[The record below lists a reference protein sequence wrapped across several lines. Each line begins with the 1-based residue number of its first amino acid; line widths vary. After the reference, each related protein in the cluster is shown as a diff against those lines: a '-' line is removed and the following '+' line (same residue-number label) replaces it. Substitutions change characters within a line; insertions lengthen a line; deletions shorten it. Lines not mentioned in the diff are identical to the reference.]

1 MTWNAVGK
9 FEELLE
15 ARTARQRSMPVR
27 CRFWIKKVPSCEQ
40 EARMARQ
47 VPSCEQ
53 EARMARQVPSCE
65 QEASETLNLFNWHVN
80 DALLERVVSG
90 FATQALKQVSQILE
104 THAIQPLEQL
114 KAG

>member
-1 MTWNAVGK
+1 
-9 FEELLE
+9 
-15 ARTARQRSMPVR
+15 
-27 CRFWIKKVPSCEQ
+27 
-40 EARMARQ
+40 MARQ

-53 EARMARQVPSCE
+53 EARMARQRSMPVRCRFWIKKVPSCE